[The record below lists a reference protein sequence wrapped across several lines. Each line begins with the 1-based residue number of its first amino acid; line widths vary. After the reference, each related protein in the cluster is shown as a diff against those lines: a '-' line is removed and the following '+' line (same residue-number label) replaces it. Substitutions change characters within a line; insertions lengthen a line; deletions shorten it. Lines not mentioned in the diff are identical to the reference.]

1 MLRVRYPLCAM
12 GKCADM
18 TTIGWLPN
26 IGDEVE
32 IVSGEGKGSVAPVL
46 SLEDE
51 DGIDF
56 AWLKMGPGADDTM
69 KKAVMHLRPA
79 PRPTP

>member
-1 MLRVRYPLCAM
+1 
-12 GKCADM
+12 M

-32 IVSGEGKGSVAPVL
+32 IVSGEGKGSIAPVL